1 MAGRAEICL
10 REVNVTT
17 GGRSSATSFHSPAR
31 GKPARKTQ
39 TSAFAL
45 VGDNE
50 SFRFFFS
57 GNWSI
62 SCLDSQFC
70 GLLKAWNDEHKYIR
84 KI

>member
-50 SFRFFFS
+50 SFFFWKLVDIVFGFAILRVVKS
-57 GNWSI
+57 V
-62 SCLDSQFC
+62 
-70 GLLKAWNDEHKYIR
+70 E
-84 KI
+84 

>member
-62 SCLDSQFC
+62 LVVFGFAILRVVKSV
-70 GLLKAWNDEHKYIR
+70 E
-84 KI
+84 

>member
-50 SFRFFFS
+50 SFRFFFLET
-57 GNWSI
+57 GRYRVW
-62 SCLDSQFC
+62 
-70 GLLKAWNDEHKYIR
+70 IR
-84 KI
+84 NFAGC